1 MHLKMNKTFRGLQDR
16 QLIARQRE
24 HCRTDSCFL
33 ELNFVAT
40 LGHRMRLVEDQT
52 RSLGKG
58 KAGICWRQSTAPE
71 GDVSKMKCLY
81 KWLNEI
87 VKRLYFL
94 SDHTTSGRLR
104 ERRRRDECDGS
115 GLDKMGLGYWGT

>member
-71 GDVSKMKCLY
+71 GEFFQ
-81 KWLNEI
+81 N
-87 VKRLYFL
+87 
-94 SDHTTSGRLR
+94 
-104 ERRRRDECDGS
+104 
-115 GLDKMGLGYWGT
+115 